1 MLGLQGLELTDEER
15 DMLSHPLVGG
25 VILFSRNYQSP
36 EQVTSLTA
44 EIHDVRQPRLLVA
57 VDHEG
62 GRIQRFREHFTPLP
76 AVRRLGVMFDRDPGR
91 AKQLAFTCG
100 WLMAAELRAVGV
112 DFSFTPVLDLDRG
125 LSSVIG
131 DRAFHHD
138 GGAVTELAYAYMRGM
153 QKAGM
158 EAVGKH
164 FPGHGSV
171 AADSHLDLP
180 VDERPYAEI
189 AVKDLLPFK
198 RMIRYGL
205 AGMMPAHVVYTHVD
219 ERPAG
224 FSPLWLR
231 QILRQRLGFQGAIF
245 SDDLDMVGAASVG
258 PATERARTALA
269 AGCDVV
275 LACNDR
281 AAALSILRGL
291 PDPVDPAAH
300 LRLARFHGRSQ
311 RSLAALRATK
321 SWQQA
326 LHRLQSCDDSMLLD
340 GDS

>member
-44 EIHDVRQPRLLVA
+44 GIHGIRQPRLLVA

-76 AVRRLGVMFDRDPGR
+76 AGRRLGIIFDHDPGH

-112 DFSFTPVLDLDRG
+112 DFSFAPVLDLDRG

-138 GGAVTELAYAYMRGM
+138 VGAVTELAYAYMRGM

-171 AADSHLDLP
+171 AADSHLALP
-180 VDERPYAEI
+180 MDERPYAEI

-205 AGMMPAHVVYTHVD
+205 AGMMPAHVVYAHVD

-258 PATERARTALA
+258 PAVERARTALA

-291 PDPVDPAAH
+291 RDPVDPAAH
-300 LRLARFHGRSQ
+300 LRLARFHGRNP
-311 RSLAALRATK
+311 RSWAALRATK

-326 LHRLQSCDDSMLLD
+326 RRRLQSCDDSMLFD